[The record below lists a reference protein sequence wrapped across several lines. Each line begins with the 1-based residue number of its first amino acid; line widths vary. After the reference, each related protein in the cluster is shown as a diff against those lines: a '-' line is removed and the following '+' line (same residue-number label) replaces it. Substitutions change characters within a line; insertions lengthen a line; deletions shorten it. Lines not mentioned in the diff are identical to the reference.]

1 MIITLIFY
9 SLDISFGAIY
19 FYFIN
24 EFSKLSIFSQNS
36 KLFQEKKYNIYA
48 RLYHLKSLGSYSK
61 YHYFIAHQ

>member
-24 EFSKLSIFSQNS
+24 EFSKLSIFFS
-36 KLFQEKKYNIYA
+36 KLQAISRKKYNIYTA
-48 RLYHLKSLGSYSK
+48 L
-61 YHYFIAHQ
+61 FI

>member
-36 KLFQEKKYNIYA
+36 KLFQEKKIQYICTA
-48 RLYHLKSLGSYSK
+48 LSFKKSWFL
-61 YHYFIAHQ
+61 F

>member
-36 KLFQEKKYNIYA
+36 KLFQGKNTIYT
-48 RLYHLKSLGSYSK
+48 RLYSFKKSWFL
-61 YHYFIAHQ
+61 F

>member
-36 KLFQEKKYNIYA
+36 KLFQEKIQYICTALSFK
-48 RLYHLKSLGSYSK
+48 KSWFL
-61 YHYFIAHQ
+61 F

>member
-24 EFSKLSIFSQNS
+24 EFSKLSIFLKTPSYF
-36 KLFQEKKYNIYA
+36 KKKYNIY
-48 RLYHLKSLGSYSK
+48 HGS
-61 YHYFIAHQ
+61 II

>member
-36 KLFQEKKYNIYA
+36 KLFQEKIQYIS

-61 YHYFIAHQ
+61 DHYFIAHQ

>member
-9 SLDISFGAIY
+9 SLDISFGVIY

-24 EFSKLSIFSQNS
+24 ELSKLSIFFS
-36 KLFQEKKYNIYA
+36 KLQAISRKNTIYA